1 MACGASFCYPKGV
14 CYPVVHWLTRI
25 SELGGGK
32 PLGQCGAP
40 LWVLCYYQ
48 SVTGVVT
55 CLPGAEE
62 KNPYK
67 EVYTDMWV
75 EPEAA
80 AYAPPPPAKKPRK
93 STTEKPKVKEIIDER
108 TRGRS
113 LALERGLGA
122 LRGGHHLGAH
132 AGPSG
137 QCSNVGLHPLQSG
150 LCMRCARSA
159 ETSRVSVAWGL
170 GGLAWVLSSWRPAP
184 GWWSSLKM
192 VSFRDREPT
201 AACKDMWGV
210 WE

>member
-1 MACGASFCYPKGV
+1 MVA
-14 CYPVVHWLTRI
+14 
-25 SELGGGK
+25 
-32 PLGQCGAP
+32 
-40 LWVLCYYQ
+40 
-48 SVTGVVT
+48 

-108 TRGRS
+108 TRGRRS
-113 LALERGLGA
+113 LALERGWGA

-137 QCSNVGLHPLQSG
+137 HPPNAGLHPPQSG
-150 LCMRCARSA
+150 WCMRCARSA
-159 ETSRVSVAWGL
+159 ETSRVSAAWGL
-170 GGLAWVLSSWRPAP
+170 GGLAPHAGTGPWHWRGFLGRPRARGP
-184 GWWSSLKM
+184 VCIPTPPSARCFQAFRLYKHPNGVREGWPLW
-192 VSFRDREPT
+192 P
-201 AACKDMWGV
+201 
-210 WE
+210 